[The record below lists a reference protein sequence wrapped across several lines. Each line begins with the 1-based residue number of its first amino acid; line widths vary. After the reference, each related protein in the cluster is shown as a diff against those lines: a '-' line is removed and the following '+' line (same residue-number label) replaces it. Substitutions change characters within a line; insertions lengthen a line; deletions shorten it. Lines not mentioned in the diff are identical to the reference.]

1 MNHKSKKL
9 RTPEVLRILRPEELM
24 FTYDVFLCVFFGWGI
39 GRYAGRVEELF
50 LFEIEN

>member
-1 MNHKSKKL
+1 
-9 RTPEVLRILRPEELM
+9 M
-24 FTYDVFLCVFFGWGI
+24 FTYDVFFGWGI